1 MLEVFGCRKEP
12 FLPDLAPGEAFQW
25 RDFREGLKRL
35 DYGLKC
41 RGLVCLVGKSGCG
54 KTTLL
59 RHFVEQLPTGL
70 YKTLAFHHTSGSPL
84 DLLLHV
90 AHQLGLEHSNLR
102 SRLVQ
107 HIQAE
112 CLQLATRRLQ
122 PLLVIDE
129 AHYLSNQAL
138 HELRLLLAGP
148 LDALRHFVLILCGH
162 PDLEGR
168 LRTPWLEALQ
178 QRITTW
184 IRFSSLP
191 PEETSNYLTH
201 RLKLAGIPVN
211 LFAPEAVFA
220 LQQLSGGLL
229 RPLDRLAHHALIAC
243 ALDSAKQVTA
253 EHVRQA
259 AEEVGT

>member
-12 FLPDLAPGEAFQW
+12 FLPELGPGEAFQW
-25 RDFREGLKRL
+25 RDFREGLRRL

-41 RGLVCLVGKSGCG
+41 RGLLCLVGKNGCG

-59 RHFVEQLPTGL
+59 RHFVEQLPAGL
-70 YKTLAFHHTSGSPL
+70 YKTLALHHTSGSPV

-90 AHQLGLEHSNLR
+90 SHQLGLEPSNLR

-107 HIQAE
+107 NIQTE
-112 CLQLATRRLQ
+112 CAQLASRRLQ
-122 PLLVIDE
+122 PLLLVDE
-129 AHYLSNQAL
+129 AHFLSNQAL
-138 HELRLLLAGP
+138 HELRLLLTSQLEAQ
-148 LDALRHFVLILCGH
+148 RHFVLILGGH

-168 LRTPWLEALQ
+168 LRTPWLEALR

-184 IRFSSLP
+184 VRLTALSA
-191 PEETSNYLTH
+191 EETGPYLAH
-201 RLKLAGIPVN
+201 RLKLVGIPIN
-211 LFAPEAVFA
+211 LFSPEAVFA

-243 ALDSAKQVTA
+243 ALDSAKQVSE

-259 AEEVGT
+259 AEEVGL

>member
-1 MLEVFGCRKEP
+1 MLEVFGCRKPP
-12 FLPDLAPGEAFQW
+12 FLSDLAPGEAFQW

-35 DYGLKC
+35 DYALKC

-59 RHFVEQLPTGL
+59 RHFIEQLPAGL
-70 YKTLAFHHTSGSPL
+70 YKIAAVHHTSGSPL

-90 AHQLGLEHSNLR
+90 SQQLGLGPTNIR

-107 HIQAE
+107 QIQAE
-112 CLQLATRRLQ
+112 CLQLASRRLQ
-122 PLLVIDE
+122 PLLVVDE

-138 HELRLLLAGP
+138 HELRLLLTGQ
-148 LDALRHFVLILCGH
+148 LDALRHFLLLLCGH
-162 PDLEGR
+162 LDLEGR

-184 IRFSSLP
+184 VRFSALP
-191 PEETSNYLTH
+191 PEETGNYLAH

-220 LQQLSGGLL
+220 LHQLSGGLL

-243 ALDSAKQVTA
+243 ALDGGKQVTA